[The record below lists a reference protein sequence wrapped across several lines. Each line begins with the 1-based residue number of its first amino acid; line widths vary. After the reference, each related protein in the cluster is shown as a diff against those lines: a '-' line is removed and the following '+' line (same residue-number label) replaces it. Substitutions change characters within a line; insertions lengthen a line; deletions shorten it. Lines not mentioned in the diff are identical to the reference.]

1 MCLFCEENDFFFVE
15 KAIEQF
21 WSTLPYG
28 TNWTLSRSSALKESN
43 ESPDFYERDKAFDGN
58 IETAWVEDGSGSGI
72 NEYIM
77 EYVCHR
83 DLDNFNYQL
92 SKRKNG
98 INISIVINNGYCKNE
113 NLFLKNN
120 RVKKAKIILYDTPIS
135 VGQNS
140 TKIKDKPIIIYENI
154 IELKDTMDEQKFSF
168 IINTRDDN
176 LFSSP
181 FIMIQLIILDVYP
194 GAQLQTGFDYGE
206 INLEDDFTLDYDLIA
221 DVTIGSKL
229 IVPEGLD
236 VTIYGDVSSDSYNYG
251 DYLYVF
257 GKLTANFLTRQKI
270 DPQACDSLSASLGQF
285 VGGPGTS
292 QQFEDSQIRHFHN
305 VAMTYVLGDHLL
317 GGFQHGKGM
326 NQRDA
331 ILVAHTVQEL
341 LLANVVAMIHAGVVT
356 QLTAAIGGLNYS
368 FGYFD
373 FRFHFF

>member
-1 MCLFCEENDFFFVE
+1 MKKKVILILLLLQCMSLFSEENDYSFVK
-15 KAIEQF
+15 KAINQY

-28 TNWTLSRSSALKESN
+28 TNWTLSRSSALKESS

-120 RVKKAKIILYDTPIS
+120 RVKRAKIILYDTPIS

-194 GAQLQTGFDYGE
+194 GTQYDNTAISEIKVYGE
-206 INLEDDFTLDYDLIA
+206 
-221 DVTIGSKL
+221 
-229 IVPEGLD
+229 
-236 VTIYGDVSSDSYNYG
+236 
-251 DYLYVF
+251 YV
-257 GKLTANFLTRQKI
+257 
-270 DPQACDSLSASLGQF
+270 D
-285 VGGPGTS
+285 
-292 QQFEDSQIRHFHN
+292 
-305 VAMTYVLGDHLL
+305 
-317 GGFQHGKGM
+317 
-326 NQRDA
+326 
-331 ILVAHTVQEL
+331 
-341 LLANVVAMIHAGVVT
+341 
-356 QLTAAIGGLNYS
+356 
-368 FGYFD
+368 
-373 FRFHFF
+373 

>member
-1 MCLFCEENDFFFVE
+1 MKKKVILILLLLQCMSLFSEENDYSFVK
-15 KAIEQF
+15 KAINQY

-28 TNWTLSRSSALKESN
+28 TNWTLSRSSALKESI

-120 RVKKAKIILYDTPIS
+120 RVKRAKIILYDTPIS

-140 TKIKDKPIIIYENI
+140 TKIKDKPIIIYENK

-194 GAQLQTGFDYGE
+194 GTQYDNTAISEIKVYGE
-206 INLEDDFTLDYDLIA
+206 
-221 DVTIGSKL
+221 
-229 IVPEGLD
+229 
-236 VTIYGDVSSDSYNYG
+236 
-251 DYLYVF
+251 YV
-257 GKLTANFLTRQKI
+257 
-270 DPQACDSLSASLGQF
+270 D
-285 VGGPGTS
+285 
-292 QQFEDSQIRHFHN
+292 
-305 VAMTYVLGDHLL
+305 
-317 GGFQHGKGM
+317 
-326 NQRDA
+326 
-331 ILVAHTVQEL
+331 
-341 LLANVVAMIHAGVVT
+341 
-356 QLTAAIGGLNYS
+356 
-368 FGYFD
+368 
-373 FRFHFF
+373 